1 MMHMVEAVAML
12 CISTGV
18 LILMMPWINQVS
30 KGYVKKYE
38 NAFMNHIRILL
49 RVSTG
54 KERDRHAWGF
64 VVLSGSMGM
73 IVAILLGGRI
83 ATSLCLLTAV
93 FATMLPYTVLRLK
106 LQYIRVESSREGE
119 ILITELLENY
129 KINYFNMQRA
139 IEVSAADIE
148 EAPNCRRLL
157 FNLSKGINSAGSNED
172 LRRIVDEF
180 RLSIN
185 TSWAGILATNI
196 YFALSSGIEVTNALA
211 DLADSV
217 AMARKV
223 NEYIARENNEAKLM
237 LKYLAPI
244 CYVLTIIGGIAFFNL
259 SLKKYLIYQFQTGVG
274 LTWLVLS
281 LILYI
286 SGIIV
291 YAYVSRGKLDL

>member
-1 MMHMVEAVAML
+1 MIEAAAL
-12 CISTGV
+12 ICILTGT
-18 LILMMPWINQVS
+18 LILLMPWINEVS
-30 KGYVKKYE
+30 NGYVKKYE
-38 NAFMNHIRILL
+38 NAFMNHIKVLL
-49 RVSTG
+49 SVSTG
-54 KERDRHAWGF
+54 KGSSRHATYF
-64 VVLSGSMGM
+64 VVISGSLGM
-73 IVAILLGGRI
+73 ILIALLGGRI
-83 ATSLCLLTAV
+83 ASSLCLITAV
-93 FATMLPYTVLRLK
+93 FGTMLPYAALRLK

-157 FNLSKGINSAGSNED
+157 FNLSRGINSAGSNED
-172 LRRIVDEF
+172 LRRIVEEF

-223 NEYIARENNEAKLM
+223 NEYVTRENNEAKLI

-244 CYVLTIIGGIAFFNL
+244 CYVLTVAGGIAFFHL
-259 SLKKYLIYQFQTGVG
+259 SWKKYFVYQFQTSVG
-274 LTWLVLS
+274 LTWFVLS

-286 SGIIV
+286 SGIIL

>member
-1 MMHMVEAVAML
+1 MVEAAAML
-12 CISTGV
+12 CILSGV
-18 LILMMPWINQVS
+18 LILLMPWINQMS

-38 NAFMNHIRILL
+38 NVFMSHIKTLL

-54 KERDRHAWGF
+54 KGSDRHAGGF
-64 VVLSGSMGM
+64 VIFSGSIGV
-73 IVAILLGGRI
+73 IVAALLGGRI
-83 ATSLCLLTAV
+83 ATYLCLLAAG
-93 FATMLPYTVLRLK
+93 FAAMLPYVALRLK

-172 LRRIVDEF
+172 IRRIVDEF

-196 YFALSSGIEVTNALA
+196 YFALSSGIEVTNALV
-211 DLADSV
+211 DLANSV

-223 NEYIARENNEAKLM
+223 NEYVARENNEAKLI

-244 CYVLTIIGGIAFFNL
+244 CYVLTVIGGITFFNL
-259 SLKKYLIYQFQTGVG
+259 SWKKYLVYQFQTGVG
-274 LTWLVLS
+274 LTWFVLS
-281 LILYI
+281 LLLYI